1 VQAVERNRPLRKKYW
16 LPFLW
21 LFISLLSVNETEGQ
35 EWKTVTDTSYFLPG
49 EDNWNLVESV
59 LRSDPAN
66 ALLLLNRGAD
76 PDAKAEGGMT
86 ALMFAAEKGDS
97 LMVRLLVA
105 NGADPELTFVENTT
119 PLMISV
125 LNGHFGISQY
135 LLQQGSDPDHK
146 DDLGGSPLL
155 YAAALNDY
163 RSADLLLFYHAN
175 DSIRDRQGNTA
186 LMTAVFFGNIETAD
200 VLLQNGLSPDI
211 PDLKGNTPLM
221 IASQQDSPELVKLL
235 LEYGASLERRD
246 ENNYTALAHAI
257 RFNQPENAKILID
270 SGARI
275 EIQVTPGQNLYDL
288 AVQEK
293 NKEIIEMMKERG
305 AHREPKPSF
314 SMLDL
319 QWGNSFNGAE
329 HMMQV
334 RLSLTDRKFGFFVET
349 GYDFRPVYRKVQLAG
364 EGSFIYQYREFRWA
378 WSHGAGKYF
387 RLVRDPAGIDY
398 GVYGALYGMLS
409 SGSYRGLNRNA
420 KLHYSIVPATGFYMS
435 GRIAGLKAGTERYL
449 YGTLHEKPWKINLTL
464 FVRFNTKK
472 PAQLYKEIVYENR

>member
-1 VQAVERNRPLRKKYW
+1 MVEQNRPWRNRGW
-16 LPFLW
+16 LLFLW
-21 LFISLLSVNETEGQ
+21 LLLPLLSAQKIVGQ
-35 EWKTVTDTSYFLPG
+35 DWKIVTDTSYFRPG

-59 LRSDPAN
+59 LRNDPAN
-66 ALLLLNRGAD
+66 ALMLLNRGAD
-76 PDAKAEGGMT
+76 PNAKAEGGMT

-119 PLMISV
+119 PLLIAL

-163 RSADLLLFYHAN
+163 QAADLLLFYDAT
-175 DSIRDRQGNTA
+175 DTIRDRQGNTA

-200 VLLQNGLSPDI
+200 VLLQNGLSADLPD
-211 PDLKGNTPLM
+211 DKGYTPLM
-221 IASQQDSPELVKLL
+221 IASQQDSPEMVKLL
-235 LEYGASLERRD
+235 LEYGADPELRD

-257 RFNQPENAKILID
+257 RFDQAENAKILID

-275 EIQVTPGQNLYDL
+275 ETQITPGQNLFDL
-288 AVQEK
+288 ALQEK
-293 NKEIIEMMKERG
+293 NREIIELMKSKG
-305 AHREPKPSF
+305 ARREPTPDF
-314 SMLDL
+314 SMFDL

-334 RLSLTDRKFGFFVET
+334 RLALTDRKFGFYIET
-349 GYDFRPVYRKVQLAG
+349 GYDFRPVYRKVQLPG
-364 EGSFIYQYREFRWA
+364 EDQIIYQYREFRWA

-387 RLVRDPAGIDY
+387 RLIRDPSGINY
-398 GVYGALYGMLS
+398 GIYGAIYGMLS
-409 SGSYRGLNRNA
+409 SGSYRGLDTRAN
-420 KLHYSIVPATGFYMS
+420 LHYSLVPAAGIYMS
-435 GRIAGLKAGTERYL
+435 GRIAGFKAGTERYL

-464 FVRFNTKK
+464 FVRFNTKRS
-472 PAQLYKEIVYENR
+472 AQLYKEIVYENR